1 MTPNKNL
8 KIYFEN
14 FRADLVKFLR
24 STDFSKAVVL
34 SFSMASCILVFLK
47 LDLLGIGTAMAAGS
61 LMSSP
66 GDITGSLKHKVVGG
80 FSAAFLA
87 GISTIIA
94 GYASMNIWILIP
106 VLTVLIFGI
115 SYLAVYGFRASLVAF
130 SGLFAIVL
138 SFASVSSSIE
148 IWQRGLLIFFGGSW
162 YLLLSLGWFFI
173 SRRRPTEQMIAQT
186 MQLTAIYLQKR
197 LDMLT
202 ASQSREELQKKLFS
216 LQTELN
222 DKHEGLRELLINS
235 RRASGG
241 SNFFRKRLIVFVELV
256 DILELAMANPV
267 NYERI
272 DDLEPDEKK
281 QMLMLID
288 FSRKMSEQLHKIASS
303 LEQNSGMPEN
313 DLLSSWKNTS
323 RKFDE
328 YKGKV
333 DISEKRETLLLFRN
347 ILDYQEKLWHK
358 LNNIDRV
365 LNNLEKN
372 NRLRLKSKEVSKFL
386 TPQDYSLDILIRNF
400 NFGSPVFRHALRI
413 SLVMLVGFSIG
424 YYFSIQNAYWILLTI
439 IVIMRPNYGLTKQRT
454 RQRIVGT
461 LIGAV
466 VAVGIVFLTQ
476 NKTVYGILAL
486 FSLTVAFSMI
496 QRNYRTAAIFI
507 TLSIIFIYSLLQPD
521 ILNVIEY
528 RIIDTLVGAGLA
540 ALGNYILWPTWE
552 ALGIREVIGASIKAN
567 NEFLA
572 EIDRFYHS
580 KGKLPTSYKLA
591 RKKAFMEMGN
601 LSAAFQRMTQEPKSK
616 QKEIGL
622 IFEIVSLNQTFLSAL
637 ASLGAYVRNHV
648 TTPASAGYETL
659 VKAIKRNLKNSEN
672 ATLNQKPGKT
682 SDKRRVEAATE
693 SLHGEYQN
701 LVKQRN
707 EEIRSGKHEIGS
719 EMRLRLQEAQ
729 LITGQ
734 LEWLLDISENLQES
748 LDKLKSASTNE

>member
-1 MTPNKNL
+1 M
-8 KIYFEN
+8 
-14 FRADLVKFLR
+14 DLRKFLR
-24 STDFSKAVVL
+24 STDFSKAVIL
-34 SFSMASCILVFLK
+34 SFSMASCILVFIN

-66 GDITGSLKHKVVGG
+66 SDITGSLKHKVVGG

-94 GYASMNIWILIP
+94 GYAAMSIWVLIP
-106 VLTVLIFGI
+106 VLVALIFGI

-130 SGLFAIVL
+130 SGMFAIVL
-138 SFASVSSSIE
+138 SFASVSSSLE
-148 IWQRGLLIFFGGSW
+148 IWQRGGLIFLGGCW
-162 YLLLSLGWFFI
+162 YLMLSLGWYFI
-173 SRRRPTEQMIAQT
+173 SRKRPTEQMIAHT
-186 MQLTAIYLQKR
+186 MQLTAQYLLKRLEMVTNSESRDQLQK
-197 LDMLT
+197 
-202 ASQSREELQKKLFS
+202 ELFS

-222 DKHEGLRELLINS
+222 EKHEGLRELLINS

-267 NYERI
+267 NYKKM
-272 DDLEPDEKK
+272 DGLAPDEKEQIGK
-281 QMLMLID
+281 LIN
-288 FSRKMSEQLHKIASS
+288 FSNKMSEYLHKIASA
-303 LEQNSGMPEN
+303 LERNSGLPQN
-313 DLLSSWKNTS
+313 DLLPYWKETEASFEAYRDQVN
-323 RKFDE
+323 
-328 YKGKV
+328 
-333 DISEKRETLLLFRN
+333 IPQKRETLLLFRN
-347 ILDYQEKLWHK
+347 LLDYQEKLWHK
-358 LNNIDRV
+358 INNIDRV

-372 NRLRLKSKEVSKFL
+372 NRLRLKRRDVSKFL
-386 TPQDYSLDILIRNF
+386 TPQDYSLDILTRNF
-400 NFGSPVFRHALRI
+400 NFGSPVFRHSLRI

-424 YYFSIQNAYWILLTI
+424 YYFSLQNAYWILLTI

-466 VAVGIVFLTQ
+466 IAVGIVFLTQ

-486 FSLTVAFSMI
+486 LSLTVAFSMI

-528 RIIDTLVGAGLA
+528 RIIDTLVGAALA
-540 ALGNYILWPTWE
+540 AAGNYILWPAWE
-552 ALGIREVIGASIKAN
+552 AMGIRAVIGASIGAN
-567 NEFLA
+567 KEFLKQ
-572 EIDRFYHS
+572 IDNFYHT

-591 RKKAFMEMGN
+591 RKRAFMEMGN

-616 QKEIGL
+616 QKDMGL

-637 ASLGAYVRNHV
+637 ASLGAYIRTHV
-648 TTPASAGYETL
+648 TTPASGGYETL
-659 VKAIKRNLKNSEN
+659 IKAISRNLKNAEN
-672 ATLNQKPGKT
+672 ASLDLKSEKKSNKK
-682 SDKRRVEAATE
+682 SIEEATE
-693 SLHGEYQN
+693 SLHGEYQR

-707 EEIRSGKHEIGS
+707 EEIRSGKHEIGN

-729 LITGQ
+729 LISGQ

-748 LDKLKSASTNE
+748 LDKLKSKTANE